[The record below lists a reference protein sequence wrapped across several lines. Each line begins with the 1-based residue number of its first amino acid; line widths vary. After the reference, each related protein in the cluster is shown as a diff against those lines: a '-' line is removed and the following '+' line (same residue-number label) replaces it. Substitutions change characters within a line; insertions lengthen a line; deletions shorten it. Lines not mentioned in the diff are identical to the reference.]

1 MPRVWIRSWLARRLT
16 GPCSGGNFHKPH
28 SFSSGGQACNTNLLI
43 WSHSTSHS
51 RQHRQQEGP
60 GSVLISVSR
69 IFADPVNTSARS
81 LPWTPAFT
89 SGKHACDAFQLTHC
103 DGWFAVCMSSLTFTR
118 VLRELLTKIACHLT
132 IQLPIDINIES
143 TECVGHVKK
152 KQKRMMHAVR
162 EKPFGLFSS
171 IKFQHRAQT

>member
-16 GPCSGGNFHKPH
+16 GPCSGG
-28 SFSSGGQACNTNLLI
+28 T
-43 WSHSTSHS
+43 HS

-152 KQKRMMHAVR
+152 NKNEWCMRYARSHLGYLVQ
-162 EKPFGLFSS
+162 
-171 IKFQHRAQT
+171 